1 MNDFNKNKPI
11 EPQIS
16 CDGWYAYCPICG
28 HYDLLPEHEK
38 CPRCEQ
44 SLDWSWIMEFRE
56 QA

>member
-1 MNDFNKNKPI
+1 MADFNKHVAI
-11 EPQIS
+11 EPKIS

-28 HYDLLPEHEK
+28 YYDLLPEHDK

-44 SLDWSWIMEFRE
+44 TLDWTWMKKFGE